1 MQEHSTGVSMKYSK
15 KLLEFSN
22 NEAGF
27 ATVKAWMEEVE
38 EKHGKD
44 VVIPGIE
51 LTGHYWFNLG
61 AYMQDNG
68 MKMNLSARRF
78 YEICNEEQKN
88 GKNYECFERN

>member
-44 VVIPGIE
+44 VVIPGME

-68 MKMNLSARRF
+68 MKPVPVNPHHVRKSKELDD
-78 YEICNEEQKN
+78 NELKCP
-88 GKNYECFERN
+88 KIL

>member
-1 MQEHSTGVSMKYSK
+1 MQEHSTCVSMKYSE

-44 VVIPGIE
+44 VVIPGME
-51 LTGHYWFNLG
+51 LTGHYW
-61 AYMQDNG
+61 
-68 MKMNLSARRF
+68 LSWSVHAGQR
-78 YEICNEEQKN
+78 NETSSCESTSCEKVKRA
-88 GKNYECFERN
+88 G